1 MSLSNEIERLAELH
15 QRGQLSDDEFQRAKE
30 RLLQGLASEP
40 SSAYSRAQTQPGR
53 KEQGLGSAINRLQRS
68 REERWLGGVCGGLM
82 EISGTAAW
90 IWRLIF
96 LAMLFCHGAGLLAYL
111 VLWLLVPEAPKPV
124 PGLGW
129 QNDEGSR
136 KAPSL

>member
-1 MSLSNEIERLAELH
+1 MSLSIELERLADLH
-15 QRGQLSDDEFQRAKE
+15 QRGQLSDEEFQRAKE
-30 RLLQGLASEP
+30 RLLQGQAASPEAGAQNRS
-40 SSAYSRAQTQPGR
+40 SSAADA
-53 KEQGLGSAINRLQRS
+53 GLGSAINRLQRS

-82 EISGTAAW
+82 AVSGTAAW
-90 IWRLIF
+90 IWRLLF
-96 LAMLFCHGAGLLAYL
+96 LALLFCHGAGLITYL

-129 QNDEGSR
+129 HNDEGTR

>member
-1 MSLSNEIERLAELH
+1 MSLSHELERLAELH
-15 QRGQLSDDEFQRAKE
+15 QRGQLSDEEFQRAKE
-30 RLLQGLASEP
+30 RLLQGQAASPETVGKTPNP
-40 SSAYSRAQTQPGR
+40 SSADA
-53 KEQGLGSAINRLQRS
+53 GLGAAINRLQRS

-82 EISGTAAW
+82 AVSGTAAW
-90 IWRLIF
+90 IWRLLF
-96 LAMLFCHGAGLLAYL
+96 LGLLFCHGAGLLTYL

-129 QNDEGSR
+129 QNDEGGR